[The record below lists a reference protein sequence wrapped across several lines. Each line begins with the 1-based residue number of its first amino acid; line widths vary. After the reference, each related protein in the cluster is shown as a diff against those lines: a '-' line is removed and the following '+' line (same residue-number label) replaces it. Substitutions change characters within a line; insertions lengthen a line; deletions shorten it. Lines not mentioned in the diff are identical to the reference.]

1 MEKQVTYI
9 NPPITEISCEIRFNQ
24 QSPIDDSVI
33 SAFTTDIK
41 QEYPQYAKTIS
52 KTIDITSDLSGTEH
66 KITETPVYQYE
77 TDDAQSRTV
86 IDDARLLI
94 QWKGKSYPT
103 ESKRLE
109 MFQDVYEKYLAIIKP
124 ESISQIGLR
133 YLNKI
138 HVPGINPLLEDYFTL
153 YPQLSGT
160 VLNFI
165 IGYDIANEESQ
176 SNSRIV
182 LSPTL
187 PDPGEQN
194 AFLMDITVY
203 LTKPGSIA
211 VNKDS
216 MVAWL
221 QNAHAAGQKLFEQ
234 TITDKLREIF
244 GVKNE

>member
-1 MEKQVTYI
+1 MEKQVTYV
-9 NPPITEISCEIRFNQ
+9 NPPITEISCEIRFNGQ
-24 QSPIDDSVI
+24 PPINDSMI
-33 SAFTTDIK
+33 SAFTTEIK
-41 QEYPQYAKTIS
+41 SEYPRYTKTIS
-52 KTIDITSDLSGTEH
+52 KNIEIIEDQSGIQN
-66 KITETPVYQYE
+66 KMTETPLHQYE
-77 TDDAQSRTV
+77 TDDAQSRIV
-86 IDDARLLI
+86 IDNSHLLI

-138 HVPGINPLLEDYFTL
+138 HVPGTNPLLEDYFTL

-165 IGYDIANEESQ
+165 IGYDIANEEYQ

-187 PDPGEQN
+187 PDPGELN

-221 QNAHAAGQKLFEQ
+221 QNAHSTGQKLFEQ
-234 TITDKLREIF
+234 TITDKLRDIF